1 MDLTELDKDDKDHV
15 NLAMEA
21 LKLSDTDNDGK
32 LSKQEFVKMM
42 SKLYIGVHY
51 LVQIRI
57 WWKHHS
63 FFSG

>member
-42 SKLYIGVHY
+42 SKLY
-51 LVQIRI
+51 
-57 WWKHHS
+57 S
-63 FFSG
+63 T